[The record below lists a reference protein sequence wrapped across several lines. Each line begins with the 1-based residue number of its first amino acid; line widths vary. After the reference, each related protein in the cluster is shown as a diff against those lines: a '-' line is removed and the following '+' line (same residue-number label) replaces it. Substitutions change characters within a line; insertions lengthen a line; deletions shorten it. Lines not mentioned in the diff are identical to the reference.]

1 MACENCDGQSAAVI
15 RHVHVHRDE
24 DRLTDSIEIG
34 TPGKGGVLKIYL
46 NTDDP
51 EAAMRRIDAGF
62 ALRQYAQDLQDG
74 NRQIKKIEVLAP
86 GVAVKLENRE
96 GKSEVIQA

>member
-1 MACENCDGQSAAVI
+1 MACKDHDGQSAAVI

-24 DRLTDSIEIG
+24 DRNTDSIEIG
-34 TPGKGGVLKIYL
+34 TPGKGGVLKVYL

-51 EAAMRRIDAGF
+51 ETAMRRIDAGF
-62 ALRQYAQDLQDG
+62 ALRQYAQDLAEG
-74 NRQIKKIEVLAP
+74 NREIKKIDVIAP
-86 GVAVKLENRE
+86 GVTVKLENRE

>member
-1 MACENCDGQSAAVI
+1 MACDCDGQSAAVI

-24 DRLTDSIEIG
+24 DRNTDSIEIG

-62 ALRQYAQDLQDG
+62 ALRQYAQDLADG
-74 NRQIKKIEVLAP
+74 NLQIKRIEVLAP
-86 GVAVKLENRE
+86 GTTVKLENRE
-96 GKSEVIQA
+96 GKTEVIQA

>member
-1 MACENCDGQSAAVI
+1 MSCDCDGQSAAVI

-24 DRLTDSIEIG
+24 NRNTDSIEIG

-51 EAAMRRIDAGF
+51 DAAVRRIEAAF
-62 ALRQYAQDLQDG
+62 SLRQYAQDLAEG
-74 NRQIKKIEVLAP
+74 NRQIKRIEALAP
-86 GVAVKLENRE
+86 GMSVKLENRA
-96 GKSEVIQA
+96 GQSEVIQA

>member
-1 MACENCDGQSAAVI
+1 MACDCDGQSAAVI

-24 DRLTDSIEIG
+24 DRNTDSIEIG

-51 EAAMRRIDAGF
+51 DAAVRRIEAAF
-62 ALRQYAQDLQDG
+62 SLRQYAQDLAEG
-74 NRQIKKIEVLAP
+74 NRQIKRIEVLAP
-86 GVAVKLENRE
+86 GTTVKLENKE
-96 GKSEVIQA
+96 GKTEVIQA

>member
-1 MACENCDGQSAAVI
+1 MACDCDGQSAAVI

-24 DRLTDSIEIG
+24 NRNTDSIEIG

-51 EAAMRRIDAGF
+51 DAAVRRIEAAF
-62 ALRQYAQDLQDG
+62 SLRQYAQDLAEG
-74 NRQIKKIEVLAP
+74 NRQIKRIEVLAP
-86 GVAVKLENRE
+86 GTTVKLENKE
-96 GKSEVIQA
+96 GKTEVIQA

>member
-1 MACENCDGQSAAVI
+1 MTENKSIPLAEF

-24 DRLTDSIEIG
+24 DRNSDSIEIG
-34 TPGKGGVLKIYL
+34 TPGKGGVLKVYL

-51 EAAMRRIDAGF
+51 EAAVRRIDAGF

-86 GVAVKLENRE
+86 GITVRLENKE
-96 GKSEVIQA
+96 GKKEVIEA

>member
-1 MACENCDGQSAAVI
+1 MACDCDSQSTATVI

-24 DRLTDSIEIG
+24 DRNTDSIEIG

-62 ALRQYAQDLQDG
+62 ALRQYAQDLADG
-74 NRQIKKIEVLAP
+74 NRQIKRLEVLAP
-86 GVAVKLENRE
+86 GTTVKLENRA
-96 GKSEVIQA
+96 GQSEVIQA

>member
-1 MACENCDGQSAAVI
+1 MSCDCDGQSAAVI

-24 DRLTDSIEIG
+24 NRNTDSIEIG

-51 EAAMRRIDAGF
+51 DAAVRRIEAAF
-62 ALRQYAQDLQDG
+62 SLRQYAQDLAEG
-74 NRQIKKIEVLAP
+74 NRQIKRIEVLAP
-86 GVAVKLENRE
+86 GTTVKLENKE
-96 GKSEVIQA
+96 GKTEVIQA